1 MTELLKD
8 IDAVIFDMDGTLI
21 DSMWIWTDIDEKY
34 MEKYHLTEPENFG
47 KGMEGM
53 SFSETAQY
61 FLKVFPSLNLTPEE
75 VMEEWTQMAYERYV
89 TQVELKKG
97 VREFLALLKEWGIKL
112 GIATSNG
119 RTLVDGTLNALN
131 IVSFFDSVKCA
142 CEAGAGKPAPDVY
155 LLAAEE
161 LGVKPERCLVF
172 EDVCMGILA
181 GKNAGMKVCAVE
193 DDFSKLQRDEK
204 RELADYYI
212 QDYDDIR
219 QGTYERLSKYEVFR

>member
-89 TQVELKKG
+89 TQVELKKA
-97 VREFLALLKEWGIKL
+97 F
-112 GIATSNG
+112 
-119 RTLVDGTLNALN
+119 
-131 IVSFFDSVKCA
+131 VSFWHC
-142 CEAGAGKPAPDVY
+142 
-155 LLAAEE
+155 
-161 LGVKPERCLVF
+161 
-172 EDVCMGILA
+172 
-181 GKNAGMKVCAVE
+181 
-193 DDFSKLQRDEK
+193 
-204 RELADYYI
+204 
-212 QDYDDIR
+212 
-219 QGTYERLSKYEVFR
+219 